1 LWCPRGLV
9 ADCYQP
15 FLLSLKIELKYDIS
29 MNEINNKNKLMLQNA
44 IAIKNILTDIL
55 PDDDFFWENNS
66 QDVEDIYTN
75 INFIIKTLRE
85 MIIK

>member
-1 LWCPRGLV
+1 
-9 ADCYQP
+9 
-15 FLLSLKIELKYDIS
+15 

-44 IAIKNILTDIL
+44 IAIKHIISDIL
-55 PDDDFFWENNS
+55 PDDDIFWENNK
-66 QDVEDIYTN
+66 QDVDDFYTN

>member
-9 ADCYQP
+9 ANCYQP
-15 FLLSLKIELKYDIS
+15 FLLPLKIELKYDIS

-44 IAIKNILTDIL
+44 IAIKNIISDIL
-55 PDDDFFWENNS
+55 PDDDFFWENNK
-66 QDVEDIYTN
+66 QDVDDFYTN